1 MGQYSENGCRLAS
14 DAAKKRHN
22 NKPVEYCRKHCFE
35 SSCIGCVLSGQP
47 KKEMK
52 TCQEVSEEVENM
64 PSGLKECPKCGEQNG
79 SKSKECSEC
88 GYDFTTPQGY
98 DGPGSDNQPLEE
110 KPEEPI
116 TKCHE
121 CGRVLDPKK
130 NEDGAEKV
138 LCLDCF
144 VKRNDEVIEDEK
156 KQAEKPEIKKPEP
169 EPVKESVPEK
179 APDTKTKPK
188 PLFSIE
194 FEDDAGYETVRKACD
209 ALVGVGFSCT
219 LNRDGWFDFRK

>member
-47 KKEMK
+47 KKE
-52 TCQEVSEEVENM
+52 VEEM
-64 PSGLKECPKCGEQNG
+64 PRGIKECPGCHEPIPSRAYACHIATCEKYAIYAGAQE
-79 SKSKECSEC
+79 
-88 GYDFTTPQGY
+88 TQG
-98 DGPGSDNQPLEE
+98 LEE
-110 KPEEPI
+110 TPKEPPVL
-116 TKCHE
+116 KCHN
-121 CGRVLDPKK
+121 CGRVLERDK
-130 NEDGAEKV
+130 NHKDGEKA

-144 VKRNDEVIEDEK
+144 VKRTDEAIEDEK
-156 KQAEKPEIKKPEP
+156 KQAEKSEIKKPEP
-169 EPVKESVPEK
+169 EPVKESVLEK
-179 APDTKTKPK
+179 VPDTKTKPK